1 MDAQTRRRERRAEK
15 QAQWKAANPLL
26 VGVSAKPVNRPIL
39 SLNRKPKSRVE
50 SALNPIDL
58 TVLAEYHEQIESN
71 LQRIERKNQRTWY
84 RRVKSPN
91 AGTNQHWTIEG
102 REYRVNVPDNS

>member
-71 LQRIERKNQRTWY
+71 LQRTRSPTSAREP
-84 RRVKSPN
+84 KSLGWMLIIAQLSIN
-91 AGTNQHWTIEG
+91 
-102 REYRVNVPDNS
+102 

>member
-50 SALNPIDL
+50 SALNPINL

-84 RRVKSPN
+84 KDANPFGNKIHAVQKSRGKSTPL
-91 AGTNQHWTIEG
+91 I
-102 REYRVNVPDNS
+102 

>member
-84 RRVKSPN
+84 THFPEIDPRLRN
-91 AGTNQHWTIEG
+91 
-102 REYRVNVPDNS
+102 YRSRYGAISND